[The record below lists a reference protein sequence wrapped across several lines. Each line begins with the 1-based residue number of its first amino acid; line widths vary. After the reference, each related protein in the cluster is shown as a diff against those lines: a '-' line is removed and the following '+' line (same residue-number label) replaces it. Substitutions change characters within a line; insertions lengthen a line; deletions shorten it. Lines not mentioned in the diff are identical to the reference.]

1 MKPLDE
7 LKTQRPQILLAEIAG
22 LLHNIGKLDPNFL
35 ASVLSE
41 SDSDDKR
48 NAQQEIEQSLQLI
61 DPYSF
66 KRFASPD
73 LTLIAE
79 NVRRILKSKKWAAK
93 KDMAAA
99 LKCQFSDPADCLGVD
114 ELVQNWDD
122 GEKKH
127 PKTARLLDAIWQ
139 FYSWGNGNGPL
150 YFPSSCERQII
161 NQIRDELDA
170 IQNDIKKIVDALN
183 AAPQEQKKELG
194 LEKQRLQKERDK
206 KSEEL
211 AAVSQRVYDFERTR
225 QQIAEKKFRVRLSI
239 AGEVWA
245 LNHLLCLF
253 WDTPFFYKPS
263 GTDDLRQSALQKW
276 LAAGRGTG
284 LLALLALSHGEVS
297 GAEKTGITVQPK
309 WDAIRA
315 STAFGYEPYS
325 LEKWLLQ
332 EHRSQLLN
340 LSLSACSDLSEL
352 PKKRTGFIGK
362 ARSVLQKGLGDTQ
375 WPINDINLWDYAS
388 SIATLF
394 KSAVAKAV
402 LEDRLPTVAEVKWR
416 LLSIRYDGLEYLSQA
431 HHISDLLARR
441 DALEAALDAVKAV
454 IEVEYPLG
462 NEIYRDENGSV
473 LLVPDVRDGEQR
485 VELLAEQC
493 GEGTTL
499 EDLLLERFSQ
509 ASYGDEKDDRS
520 PLGGEIKP
528 IIALSDERPGKQIK
542 LTEAPG
548 WSHPTLQANPKAV
561 QAWWSDERKRGEICT
576 VCRLRPQGF
585 GAPDDRHPKTGKKGW
600 DLHLEEKH
608 QQNKQPLDCEVCKA
622 VDRQVCWV
630 CLERRD
636 DRSKKW
642 ATNMDGSLKRTI
654 WTDEVADE
662 NGRLAL
668 VVGRFGLEG
677 WLDGTLI
684 PTMQKSASFARIQRC
699 WRTTQEFWQQVEK
712 KLPELV
718 GEDQGKRLRIVPSDA
733 SKIRLGPYHVYDLEL
748 KNRFLSVVWTGSEF
762 ITADN
767 LEYFSRIAEL
777 GKEPDWKA
785 MLEGQTY
792 SIHEPAAYLSS
803 RKRQTQFTIKESLT
817 HNELYSPF
825 IRILAQPSL
834 FMALVPANKAMEV
847 AKHIKCKYETE
858 IGKVRDRLP
867 LHLGLVFASRRT
879 PVRAL
884 LEAGQRM
891 LEMPDIW
898 TEWEVESSS
907 HGRQFHHVRFK
918 GNGVSWHIP
927 AVMGDNVTP
936 DQWYPHLM
944 LRQPGSGEDLT
955 AATPTPWKYAKDLK
969 AGDKV
974 FIRPSRFEFEFLDT
988 TGRRFELNYDAQS
1001 GMRIAPANRLHPAT
1015 RPFLLEE
1022 IADLETVWD
1031 ALKKLPSGQRDFLV
1045 RLIETKRTEWK
1056 VETADDATLRR
1067 FACDTLRTVGN
1078 GWWEKL
1084 DDDKQQLMAKQKLLA
1099 EWAAKGKLAD
1109 AVELYEKM
1117 MKLDPNKEQK
1127 L

>member
-41 SDSDDKR
+41 SDSDDKKK
-48 NAQQEIEQSLQLI
+48 AQQEIEQSLQLI

-66 KRFASPD
+66 KRFTSPD

-79 NVRRILKSKKWAAK
+79 NVRKILKSKKWAAK

-99 LKCQFSDPADCLGVD
+99 LKGQFSEPADLLGVD

-122 GEKKH
+122 AEKKH

-139 FYSWGNGNGPL
+139 FYSWYNGNGPL
-150 YFPSSCERQII
+150 YFCTPCERLRI
-161 NQIRDELDA
+161 NQIRDESDS
-170 IQNDIKKIVDALN
+170 IQNDVQKIVDALKT
-183 AAPQEQKKELG
+183 APQEQKKELG
-194 LEKQRLQKERDK
+194 LEKQKLEGERDK
-206 KSEEL
+206 KREEL
-211 AAVSQRVYDFERTR
+211 TAVSQRVYDSERAR
-225 QQIAEKKFRVRLSI
+225 QQITERKFRVKLSI
-239 AGEVWA
+239 AGETWS
-245 LNHLLCLF
+245 LDHLLCLF
-253 WDTPFFYKPS
+253 WDTPFFYKPG

-284 LLALLALSHGEVS
+284 LLTLLALSHGEVS
-297 GAEKTGITVQPK
+297 GAEKTGETIPPK
-309 WDAIRA
+309 WNAIRA
-315 STAFGYEPYS
+315 STAFGYEPHS

-332 EHRSQLLN
+332 EHRRQLLN
-340 LSLSACSDLSEL
+340 LSLSACSTLSEL
-352 PKKRTGFIGK
+352 PKKRTEFLAK
-362 ARSVLQKGLGDTQ
+362 ARPKLQSGLGDTQ
-375 WPINDINLWDYAS
+375 WPINEITLWDYAG

-441 DALEAALDAVKAV
+441 DTLEAALDAVKAV

-485 VELLAEQC
+485 VELLTHEENKL
-493 GEGTTL
+493 GE
-499 EDLLLERFSQ
+499 LLLERFSE

-528 IIALSDERPGKQIK
+528 IIALSDERLGKQIK
-542 LTEAPG
+542 LTETPG
-548 WSHPTLQANPKAV
+548 WSHPALQTAPEKV
-561 QAWWSDERKRGEICT
+561 QAWWKDSRKHGEICT

-585 GAPDDRHPKTGKKGW
+585 GAPDDRHPKNNHKGW
-600 DLHLEEKH
+600 NLHLAEEH
-608 QQNKQPLDCEVCKA
+608 HRNKQPLDCEVCKA
-622 VDRQVCWV
+622 IDRQVCWV

-642 ATNMDGSLKRTI
+642 ANNVNGSLKRTI

-668 VVGRFGLEG
+668 VVGRFGLDG
-677 WLDGTLI
+677 WLNGTLI

-699 WRTTQEFWQQVEK
+699 WRTTQEFWQQVEN

-733 SKIRLGPYHVYDLEL
+733 SRIRLGPYHVYDLEL

-777 GKEPDWKA
+777 GKKPDWKV

-792 SIHEPAAYLSS
+792 SIHEPSAYLSN
-803 RKRQTQFTIKESLT
+803 RKKKTQFTIKEAST
-817 HNELYSPF
+817 HDEHYSPF

-858 IGKVRDRLP
+858 MGKVRDRLP
-867 LHLGLVFASRRT
+867 LHLGLVFAPRRT

-891 LEMPDIW
+891 LEMPDVW
-898 TEWEVESSS
+898 QQWEVESVS
-907 HGRQFHHVRFK
+907 HGPQFHHVRFRD
-918 GNGVSWHIP
+918 NGVSWHIP
-927 AVMGDNVTP
+927 AVMGDNATP

-944 LRQPGSGEDLT
+944 LREPGRGEDLT
-955 AATPTPWKYAKDLK
+955 AATSLPWKHANDLQV
-969 AGDKV
+969 GDKV
-974 FIRPSRFEFEFLDT
+974 FVRPSRFDFEFLDT

-1001 GMRIAPANRLHPAT
+1001 GVRIAPVNRLHPVT
-1015 RPFLLEE
+1015 RPLLLEE
-1022 IADLETVWD
+1022 FADLETVWS
-1031 ALKKLPSGQRDFLV
+1031 ALKKLPGGQRDFLV

-1056 VETADDATLRR
+1056 VDTANDATLRH
-1067 FACDTLRTVGN
+1067 FACDTLQQAGD
-1078 GWWEKL
+1078 GWWRNL
-1084 DDDKQQLMAKQKLLA
+1084 DDEQRRLLKD
-1099 EWAAKGKLAD
+1099 WGTNGKLAD
-1109 AVELYEKM
+1109 AVELYAKM
-1117 MKLDPNKEQK
+1117 MKLEIE
-1127 L
+1127 